1 MRRQN
6 DIFGVIALG
15 ILASLRLYFLYKA
28 AALFKTMNMEVW
40 SLMISAGW
48 WFCIFIAFVWIC
60 FDAVGVKYKIKNT
73 NSKFYIASNV
83 IYISRMRENQSV
95 IV

>member
-40 SLMISAGW
+40 SLMIAAGW

-60 FDAVGVKYKIKNT
+60 FDASGVKNK
-73 NSKFYIASNV
+73 
-83 IYISRMRENQSV
+83 
-95 IV
+95 

>member
-60 FDAVGVKYKIKNT
+60 FDAVGVKNKKNT
-73 NSKFYIASNV
+73 NSKFYIVSNV

>member
-48 WFCIFIAFVWIC
+48 WFCIFIAFV
-60 FDAVGVKYKIKNT
+60 
-73 NSKFYIASNV
+73 
-83 IYISRMRENQSV
+83 
-95 IV
+95 